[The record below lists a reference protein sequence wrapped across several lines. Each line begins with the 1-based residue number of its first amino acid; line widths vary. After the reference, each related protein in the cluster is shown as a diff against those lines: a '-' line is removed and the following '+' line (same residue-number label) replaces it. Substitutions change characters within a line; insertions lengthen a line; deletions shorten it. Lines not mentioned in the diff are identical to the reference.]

1 MKIEKVVLEE
11 LRGKYYSTEIVAYT
25 EGHDPTYISIVGYGN
40 GKPSQRELDRG
51 YNEDYG
57 MDHVE
62 SDSSYQVALKILE
75 ALK

>member
-1 MKIEKVVLEE
+1 MT
-11 LRGKYYSTEIVAYT
+11 LR
-25 EGHDPTYISIVGYGN
+25 YGN
-40 GKPSQRELDRG
+40 RKPSQRELDRG